1 MSAREW
7 FLSTIPFVHHGRKR
21 YHRGFTLIEL
31 LAVLAI
37 MTTLAGIAIPLY
49 LNALD
54 KAKVAKAIAD
64 IRTLSSE
71 IGSYQLFNGGAPL
84 SLADV
89 GRANF
94 EDPYGNP
101 YEYLNF
107 ATVKGKGKFRKDRFL
122 VPINSDFDL
131 YSKGKDG
138 QSVTPLTAKA
148 SRDDIVRA
156 NDGGFIGLASEY

>member
-1 MSAREW
+1 
-7 FLSTIPFVHHGRKR
+7 V
-21 YHRGFTLIEL
+21 

-37 MTTLAGIAIPLY
+37 LATLAALAVPMY
-49 LNALD
+49 FEALD

-71 IGSYQLFNGGAPL
+71 IGTYQLFNGSPPL

-94 EDPYGNP
+94 EAPYGNP

-107 ATVKGKGKFRKDRFL
+107 ATVKGLGQVRKDQFL
-122 VPINSDFDL
+122 VPLNSDYDL
-131 YSKGKDG
+131 YSKCKDG
-138 QSVTPLTAKA
+138 QSQPPLTAMV

-156 NDGGFIGLASEY
+156 NDGGFVGLASEY